1 MILDEKS
8 DEDCLLLNVY
18 VPEVAGEP
26 GLLPVLVW
34 IHGGGYTGGDG
45 TSQKFGPLYYMAH
58 DVILVT
64 VNYRLGPLGFLSLGD
79 SELAGNQALWDLV
92 LALQFVNK
100 RIHHFGG
107 DKTRVTLMGHSAGA
121 MAVQFLML
129 NLRLEGLFRAAILQ
143 SGPVISA
150 YS

>member
-1 MILDEKS
+1 MSQDIPYAEPPIGNLRFHPPVPLTGQSWDCVRDGRRSEERICPQVNAKFSLDTGLVILDEKS

-64 VNYRLGPLGFLSLGD
+64 IR
-79 SELAGNQALWDLV
+79 
-92 LALQFVNK
+92 
-100 RIHHFGG
+100 
-107 DKTRVTLMGHSAGA
+107 
-121 MAVQFLML
+121 
-129 NLRLEGLFRAAILQ
+129 
-143 SGPVISA
+143 
-150 YS
+150 

>member
-18 VPEVAGEP
+18 VPEVVGEP

-64 VNYRLGPLGFLSLGD
+64 IR
-79 SELAGNQALWDLV
+79 
-92 LALQFVNK
+92 
-100 RIHHFGG
+100 
-107 DKTRVTLMGHSAGA
+107 
-121 MAVQFLML
+121 
-129 NLRLEGLFRAAILQ
+129 
-143 SGPVISA
+143 
-150 YS
+150 

>member
-1 MILDEKS
+1 MSQDIPYAEPPIGELRFHPPVALTGRSWDCVREGRRSEERICPQVNAKFSLDTGLVILDEKS

-64 VNYRLGPLGFLSLGD
+64 IRWREES
-79 SELAGNQALWDLV
+79 
-92 LALQFVNK
+92 
-100 RIHHFGG
+100 
-107 DKTRVTLMGHSAGA
+107 
-121 MAVQFLML
+121 
-129 NLRLEGLFRAAILQ
+129 
-143 SGPVISA
+143 VIF
-150 YS
+150 